1 MTRAEELHAR
11 AGLVWLWEVAEEI
24 RPGDRPE
31 PDEQPEPDF
40 LAEWG

>member
-1 MTRAEELHAR
+1 MTRAEELHTR
-11 AGLVWLWEVAEEI
+11 ACLVWLWEVADEI